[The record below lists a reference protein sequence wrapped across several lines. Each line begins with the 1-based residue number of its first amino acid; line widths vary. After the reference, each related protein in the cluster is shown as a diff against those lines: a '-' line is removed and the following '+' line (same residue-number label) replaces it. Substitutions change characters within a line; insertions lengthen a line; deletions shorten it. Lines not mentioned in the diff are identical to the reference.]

1 MAATYPQVLQNEVV
15 VQKSYYIAS
24 GFTDAENQLNTLSLP
39 NNVYYRD
46 IYFDPGAGKIFEVS
60 TNIQVSTYSLQRQF
74 LYFPQLEQL
83 LVRAYDNN
91 YYPT

>member
-1 MAATYPQVLQNEVV
+1 MSATYAQVLKTEVSD
-15 VQKSYYIAS
+15 QKSYYIAN
-24 GFTDAENQLNTLSLP
+24 GFADAESELNALRLP

-46 IYFDPGAGKIFEVS
+46 IYYDTSAGKIFEIS
-60 TNIQVSTYSLQRQF
+60 TGTQITLMPLTKQF

-83 LVRAYDNN
+83 LIRGYDNS